1 MKYIKKCFLIVLSL
15 FVLTLVSCGKDEE
28 ASSGDNV
35 YEVKRIVV
43 DATCETEGYI
53 EHHYSDGYVCRDTFV
68 SKKEHSYIEFKLGL
82 EASVTRYVCQYCGR
96 DKEVYSD
103 VKINTDVVIDPNRK
117 RPSFA
122 GLDVMVCSM
131 ILERTP
137 EEAILAIR
145 KAEAKGALGFM
156 IYVSCLDPE
165 YRNFDDLQRIM
176 QCTEKPI
183 LAIAYNNSTFI
194 PQNLTYEDMASL
206 LKLSV
211 RAGAAAVDMQAFMW
225 DDFNTTTKTLKEN
238 AAYFEAMGYDMSF
251 ASANPKE
258 ISGNLYAL
266 QMQKAFIDEIHA
278 LGGEVLISIHANVQ
292 MTASQIVAMAKFA
305 EQNGADIV
313 KMVLGGSTKETVI
326 EHLKAC
332 IELEKPG
339 VLNAKFSVHGQS
351 SLSRLMGPMFGSYI
365 AFCVDEYTQVQTN
378 IQIDLQ
384 TMVDIINSPEMKE
397 IFK

>member
-1 MKYIKKCFLIVLSL
+1 MKNLKKSFLVIIGALILVLC
-15 FVLTLVSCGKDEE
+15 SCGQTKEVEDKP
-28 ASSGDNV
+28 

-43 DATCETEGYI
+43 EATCQSEGYT
-53 EHHYSDGYVCRDTFV
+53 ERHYSDGYVCRDTFV
-68 SKKEHSYIEFKLGL
+68 EKTDHKYIEFSLGT
-82 EASVTRYVCQYCGR
+82 EANIKRYVCRDCGI
-96 DKEVYSD
+96 DKEIYTDIEINSD
-103 VKINTDVVIDPNRK
+103 VTINPNRK
-117 RPSFA
+117 TPSFA

-137 EEAILAIR
+137 DEAIRAIR
-145 KAEAKGALGFM
+145 KAEAKGAFGFM
-156 IYVSCLDPE
+156 IYVTCLDPE

-176 QCTEKPI
+176 HCTDKPI

-194 PQNLTYEDMASL
+194 PQNIGYEEMAEL

-211 RAGAAAVDMQAFMW
+211 RAGAAAVDMQSFMW
-225 DDFNTTTKTLKEN
+225 DDFNTTTATLKAN
-238 AAYFEAMGYDMSF
+238 KAYFENLGYDMSF
-251 ASANPKE
+251 ADANPKE
-258 ISGNLYAL
+258 ISGNLDAL
-266 QMQKAFIDEIHA
+266 RMQKQFIDEIHA

-292 MTASQIVAMAKFA
+292 MNASQIVAMAKFA

-313 KMVLGGSTKETVI
+313 KMVLGGNTKETVI

-365 AFCVDEYTQVQTN
+365 AFCVDEYTQAQTT

-384 TMVDIINSPEMKE
+384 TMVDIMNSPEMKE